1 MTITPTLDLEREL
14 FAQGVKYVG
23 GVDEVGRGAVA
34 GPVTVGIAVIDA
46 DVTDFPKG
54 LRDSKLMSKS
64 AREKIIDSTQDWLV
78 AHALGSASAQEIDDI
93 GIVNALRLAWMRAY
107 AALDVV
113 PDHVILDGKHNWI
126 APTDVN
132 LLTPDLID
140 IPVTMKIKADAHCAV
155 VAAASVLAKVSR
167 DQEMAQLHLEHPDFG
182 WNSNV
187 GYGAAVHMNAIAE
200 LGATQYHRRSWN
212 LPTRL

>member
-1 MTITPTLDLEREL
+1 MAITPTLDLEREL
-14 FAQGVKYVG
+14 FANGVKYVG
-23 GVDEVGRGAVA
+23 GVDEVGRGAIA
-34 GPVTVGIAVIDA
+34 GPVTVGVAVIDA
-46 DVTDFPKG
+46 HVAEFPQG
-54 LRDSKLMSKS
+54 LRDSKLMSKH
-64 AREKIIDSTQDWLV
+64 AREKIIAATQGWVV

-107 AALDVV
+107 EQLDVK

-132 LLTPDLID
+132 LLTPELID

-167 DQEMAQLHLEHPDFG
+167 DQEMVWLHEQYPQFG

-187 GYGAAVHMNAIAE
+187 GYGAAVHMQAITE
-200 LGATQYHRRSWN
+200 LGATEYHRRSWN